1 MRGPWLLVSVLGI
14 FFYLFYLFYRYT
26 MARVI
31 VYKRPDGAKKTPDEP
46 VLWNG
51 IYTGIKYQCV
61 ELARRYYLV
70 KYNRLFEPVSTA
82 KDLVGLMRIME
93 LDTGTYV
100 AWPTHLNKAD
110 SPRPRIGSLLLWDAE
125 GAYAP
130 NGHVSVV
137 TYVGWNF
144 VDIVEQN
151 YGRGHRRLPIRGGII
166 ASRGLL
172 GWKQPEEK

>member
-1 MRGPWLLVSVLGI
+1 MRWLLALVFGFVVI
-14 FFYLFYLFYRYT
+14 FLLSRES
-26 MARVI
+26 MKRVV
-31 VYKRPDGAKKTPDEP
+31 VYKRPEGRVVPDEP
-46 VLWNG
+46 VVWNG

-82 KDLVGLMRIME
+82 KDLVGLTRIQDLE
-93 LDTGTYV
+93 TGAYV
-100 AWPTHLNKAD
+100 AWPTHLNKAR
-110 SPRPRIGSLLLWDAE
+110 SPRPVIGSLLLWAAE

-130 NGHVSVV
+130 DGHVSVV
-137 TYVGWNF
+137 TYAGWNF

-151 YGRGHRRLPIRGGII
+151 YGRGHRRLPIRDGII

-172 GWKQPEEK
+172 GWKQPE

>member
-1 MRGPWLLVSVLGI
+1 MK
-14 FFYLFYLFYRYT
+14 
-26 MARVI
+26 RVD
-31 VYKRPDGAKKTPDEP
+31 VYKRPEGRKTPDEP
-46 VLWNG
+46 VVWNG

-82 KDLVGLMRIME
+82 KDLVNLTRIQD
-93 LDTGTYV
+93 LGTGDYL
-100 AWPTHLNKAD
+100 AWPTHPNRAE
-110 SPRPRIGSLLLWDAE
+110 SPRPVIGSLLLWDNE

-137 TYVGWNF
+137 LYVGRTF

-151 YGRGHRRLPIRGGII
+151 YGRGHRRLPIRDGII